1 MAQTEIWANIDRK
14 PIQLLLT
21 KYTILNCHLLRLSK
35 KSVFP
40 LEKVTLQC
48 YKYDYVTTSIR
59 IVNFISTS
67 FKVNSNDN
75 NNI

>member
-1 MAQTEIWANIDRK
+1 MEQTEIWANIDRK

-21 KYTILNCHLLRLSK
+21 KYTILNCHLRLSK

-48 YKYDYVTTSIR
+48 YKDDYVTTSIR